1 MRKLRKAT
9 MKHKKILTNSI
20 NQNNIEASL
29 KNALCVYHMHVL
41 QHLTSPH
48 FLNREIQVNKE
59 KSDLLL
65 LLVFL
70 YG

>member
-29 KNALCVYHMHVL
+29 KIPLCVYHMCVL